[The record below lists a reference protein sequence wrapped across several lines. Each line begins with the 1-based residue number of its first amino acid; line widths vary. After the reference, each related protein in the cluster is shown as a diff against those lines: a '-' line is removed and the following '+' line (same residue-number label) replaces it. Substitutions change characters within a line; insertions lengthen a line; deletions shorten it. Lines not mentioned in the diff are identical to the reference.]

1 MTPGSGFKIAR
12 IFGIPIYLHSTWL
25 VIFALSTFSLGSF
38 FAQQYP
44 RWTPTEQWGI
54 GLLTSLLFF
63 SSVLLHELAHSVVAQ
78 HYKIRVL
85 SITLFIFGG
94 LARIARDPSKAIQ
107 EFNIAVAGPL
117 ASGLLALGFY
127 AATQLF
133 PSSQMTGAIA
143 SWLMKTNAALALFN
157 LLPGFPL
164 DGGRI
169 FRAIVWGI
177 TNDHSRATRVAGSS
191 GKLVAYGLMA
201 FGAFFFLKSD
211 WRSGIWLVF
220 IGWFL
225 LNAAQ
230 ESVAQVAI
238 RETLSGLTAADVM
251 SHEIPTV
258 DGHITLEE
266 YGAEVLR
273 TGRRCHL
280 VLSDDRLV
288 GMMNVHMLNS
298 VPREE
303 WVHNS
308 VQSAMIPRER
318 ILWAAPEEPLL
329 RLLERLLAADINQMP
344 VVSGAENGG
353 SHVVGMITRDSILRV
368 VQNRTELGP
377 VVSGR

>member
-1 MTPGSGFKIAR
+1 MTPGSGFKVAR
-12 IFGIPIYLHSTWL
+12 IFGIPIYLHSTWV
-25 VIFALSTFSLGSF
+25 VIFALSTFSLGSLF
-38 FAQQYP
+38 TQKYP
-44 RWTPTEQWGI
+44 HWTTVQQWGV

-63 SSVLLHELAHSVVAQ
+63 GSVLFHELAHSVVAQ
-78 HYKIRVL
+78 HYKIRVV

-107 EFNIAVAGPL
+107 EFNIAVAGPVASFFLYGMFKILVKSFPQIEMLGAL
-117 ASGLLALGFY
+117 AGWLAFIN
-127 AATQLF
+127 F
-133 PSSQMTGAIA
+133 R
-143 SWLMKTNAALALFN
+143 LALFN
-157 LLPGFPL
+157 LIPGFPL

-177 TNDHSRATRVAGSS
+177 TKDHSRATRIAGTS

-201 FGAFFFLKSD
+201 CGGFFFLKGD
-211 WRSGIWLVF
+211 WQSGIWLVF

-225 LNAAQ
+225 LDAAQ

-238 RETLSGLTAADVM
+238 RETLSGLSAADVM

-298 VPREE
+298 VLREE
-303 WVHNS
+303 WAHNS

-318 ILWAAPEEPLL
+318 LLWAAPEEPLL

-344 VVSGAENGG
+344 VVSGTENGG
-353 SHVVGMITRDSILRV
+353 SHVVGMVTRDSILRV
-368 VQNRTELGP
+368 VQNRAELGP
-377 VVSGR
+377 VASSR